1 MPGEPTP
8 QQKPGRRQMRLSDVA
23 PQLPVRH
30 AARNNVR
37 GGSPGLFVVCARPEL
52 PADVRD
58 AVGRTI
64 AGLCRKSPGA
74 RAADVYD
81 ERLDDGRST
90 VPGWIVPLADWEH
103 AMRQPLAGCHVSD
116 TGMPKD

>member
-1 MPGEPTP
+1 MPGEPTS

-23 PQLPVRH
+23 PNFRC
-30 AARNNVR
+30 ATRR
-37 GGSPGLFVVCARPEL
+37 GTTYVEVPQAYSSYVQAKL

-58 AVGRTI
+58 AGSRTI
-64 AGLCRKSPGA
+64 TGLCRKSPGA

-90 VPGWIVPLADWEH
+90 VPGWVVPLADWEH
-103 AMRQPLAGCHVSD
+103 AMRQPLAGWYVCE
-116 TGMPKD
+116 GGA